1 MEEVNATSS
10 KAEQKQTA
18 ETTKTVTSAINSF
31 QVPACATRGKDESAV
46 RKTSANGKGCF
57 RAYTRSLAVR
67 RF

>member
-10 KAEQKQTA
+10 KAEQTQTA

-31 QVPACATRGKDESAV
+31 QVPACATRQHTRGKDESAV
-46 RKTSANGKGCF
+46 RAGKGCF
-57 RAYTRSLAVR
+57 RAYTRSVAVR